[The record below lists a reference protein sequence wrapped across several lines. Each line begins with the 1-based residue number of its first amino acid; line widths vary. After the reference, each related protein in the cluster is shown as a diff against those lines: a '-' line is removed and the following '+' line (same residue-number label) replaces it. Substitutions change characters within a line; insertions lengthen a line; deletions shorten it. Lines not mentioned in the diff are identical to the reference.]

1 MSVKIITENSSYCNT
16 KKLNIYCKNYFF
28 LSINL

>member
-16 KKLNIYCKNYFF
+16 EKPNIYRKNYFF
-28 LSINL
+28 LSMSL